1 MKQQGFTLVE
11 LIVVIVILGILAVTA
26 APRFIDF
33 QGDARKTTLQG
44 VKSAL
49 QGGSQLVYAKAAI
62 AGIERAADDNMQIN
76 GSTVY
81 TVYGYPAIRDVVTNL
96 TAWADINGSGSGN
109 GTDFR
114 IGVLT
119 DSAPQ
124 AVTQADQF
132 AILPSGVGSLV
143 NCKVIY
149 TEAAGPGQSPTIE
162 VFDSDC

>member
-1 MKQQGFTLVE
+1 MKQHGFTLIE
-11 LIVVIVILGILAVTA
+11 LIIVIVIIGILSVTA

-33 QGDARKTTLQG
+33 QGDARKATLQG
-44 VKSAL
+44 VKAAL
-49 QGGSQLVYAKAAI
+49 EGGSRLVFAKSAV
-62 AGIERAADDNMQIN
+62 AGEHRSANDNLVLN

-96 TAWADINGSGSGN
+96 RAWADIDGSGSGN

-114 IGVLT
+114 IAVST

-132 AILPSGVGSLV
+132 AILPSGVGSTV

-149 TEAAGPGQSPTIE
+149 TQAQSAGSSPTIS
-162 VFDSDC
+162 VLDSDC